1 MPAPCGRSPRTACGH
16 KARSAN
22 TSVRVAFPDSP
33 RSLPEMMKS
42 ARFLACPPPETRTL
56 PKGASSQP
64 QPSAPRH
71 ERDVTLGLGRP
82 HRVSPRSCAFTELL
96 PSSCASFVGPSAER
110 TIEGRSDEA
119 CDQEIIAII
128 ASDFMGLEVGPRNR
142 SNGVG
147 KRYA

>member
-1 MPAPCGRSPRTACGH
+1 M
-16 KARSAN
+16 
-22 TSVRVAFPDSP
+22 
-33 RSLPEMMKS
+33 
-42 ARFLACPPPETRTL
+42 RTL
-56 PKGASSQP
+56 PRGQL
-64 QPSAPRH
+64 SAPAVPHRATK
-71 ERDVTLGLGRP
+71 ETQLSTSADP
-82 HRVSPRSCAFTELL
+82 HRVAPRSCALTELL
-96 PSSCASFVGPSAER
+96 PSSRASFVGLSAER